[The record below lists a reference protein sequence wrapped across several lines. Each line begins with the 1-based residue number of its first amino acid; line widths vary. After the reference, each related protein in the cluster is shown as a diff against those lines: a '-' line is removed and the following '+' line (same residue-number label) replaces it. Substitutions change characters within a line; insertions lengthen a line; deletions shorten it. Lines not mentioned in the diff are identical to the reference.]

1 MTPEPNPPSGSS
13 VASMRAIAGSTHTR
27 RPSAGHARV
36 RVPGAL
42 ILVAPRAMLC
52 FGGGSLTRA
61 RAHWQGIDFGL
72 QLHIYRCVGA
82 CVGLYVLRLHVC
94 LCPCTN
100 TANKPSAE
108 ERRGEGT
115 LGGVGVPHHQALV
128 GPVLSEPAAAGRK
141 SLL

>member
-1 MTPEPNPPSGSS
+1 
-13 VASMRAIAGSTHTR
+13 
-27 RPSAGHARV
+27 
-36 RVPGAL
+36 
-42 ILVAPRAMLC
+42 MLC

-61 RAHWQGIDFGL
+61 LAHWQGIDFGL

-100 TANKPSAE
+100 TVNKQQRNA
-108 ERRGEGT
+108 EGT
-115 LGGVGVPHHQALV
+115 MGGVGVPHHQALV
-128 GPVLSEPAAAGRK
+128 GPVLSEAAAAGRT